1 MEQIL
6 QCECGFVARA
16 ESDEELALE
25 IRRHASEAHRMTL
38 SHAQALLLASGA
50 QGSSRHRSVDRKERQ

>member
-1 MEQIL
+1 MDKIL

-25 IRRHASEAHRMTL
+25 IRRHASEAHRMAL
-38 SHAQALLLASGA
+38 SHAEALLLASRA
-50 QGSSRHRSVDRKERQ
+50 QDSSRHRSLDRKERQ